1 MMKHLLRSA
10 VLSLALAGI
19 VPIPSLAQSTPPP
32 QRNAAPSAD
41 VPVKIVVLYSSGVG
55 YFEHLG
61 PVTDNAQTEL
71 RFKTAQIND
80 ILKSLVLQDTA
91 GGSVRT
97 VVYPSQDPLDK
108 TLKSF
113 QVNLANNPPLA
124 ELLTQL
130 RGAQVKLAVGPE
142 PIAGTILGLEKKPK
156 AVGQTAIEVWQLNLL
171 SGGTIRSLNLEE
183 ITKLDLEDPQLQAEL
198 HKALSALVQS
208 RDQDKKP
215 VTIEFTG
222 QGQRTVRIGYVVE
235 TPIWKTSYRLI
246 LPTKPEDKAAL
257 QGWAI
262 VENQTDNDWN
272 NVQLSLVSGRPISF
286 VQELYQPLYIPRPV
300 VTPELFASLRP
311 QSYDAGM
318 DLARKEPAAPTVNAP
333 MMMRMAPGMMA
344 PGRRDATAGRAGGS
358 LGDYAIA
365 GSAPAAAKEQLAEKP
380 MDVTSS
386 VASIASA
393 AKLGELFQYTVGNVS
408 LPRQRSAMLPILTD
422 PVEIEKLSI
431 YNAAVLPKNPL
442 NGARV
447 KNTTG
452 KHLLAGPITVLEAS
466 SYAGDARIDNLPPGQ
481 ERLLSYG
488 IDLQVLVNSTKTKQ
502 EDTIQT
508 AKIIKGT
515 LNIQRKHVF
524 TQDYQLDNKG
534 TTDRTL
540 IIEHPFRQ
548 NWKLVQPEKPLE
560 TTDALYRFKTTVP
573 AGKSATFTVREETV
587 QGESIA
593 ILPADFGTIDFY
605 SKTGEIPKAVREALV
620 KALSLKQEMTDYQRQ
635 VQQARQEI
643 QQLSQDESRIRE
655 NLKAVPVQSAQHT
668 RLLQRLDE
676 QDKKIDDW
684 DQKARDAQ
692 NKFNDSRKSLE
703 DYLNNLNV
711 EG

>member
-19 VPIPSLAQSTPPP
+19 VPTPSLAQPTPPP
-32 QRNAAPSAD
+32 KSAAPSAD
-41 VPVKIVVLYSSGVG
+41 VPVKIVVLFSSGVG

-61 PVTDNAQTEL
+61 PVTDNATTEL

-113 QVNLANNPPLA
+113 QVNLANNPSLA
-124 ELLTQL
+124 DLLNQL
-130 RGAQVKLAVGPE
+130 RGAPVKLALGPE
-142 PIAGTILGLEKKPK
+142 SLSGTILGLEKKPK
-156 AVGQTAIEVWQLNLL
+156 AVGQTSIEVWQLNLL
-171 SGGTIRSLNLEE
+171 SGGTLRSLNLEE

-198 HKALSALVQS
+198 HKALSALAQS

-222 QGQRTVRIGYVVE
+222 QGQRQVRIGYVVE

-246 LPTKPEDKAAL
+246 LPAKPEDKATL

-286 VQELYQPLYIPRPV
+286 IQELYQPLYVPRPV

-311 QSYDAGM
+311 QSYDAG
-318 DLARKEPAAPTVNAP
+318 LQQLEAAKQSARDRLKEAEE
-333 MMMRMAPGMMA
+333 
-344 PGRRDATAGRAGGS
+344 
-358 LGDYAIA
+358 
-365 GSAPAAAKEQLAEKP
+365 APAASNRMALGRKAKAEVAAAPAAVPAEKAYSDALGKS
-380 MDVTSS
+380 MDFTSS

-393 AKLGELFQYTVGNVS
+393 AKLGELFQYTVGSVS

-422 PVEIEKLSI
+422 PIEIEKLSI
-431 YNAAVLPKNPL
+431 YNAAVLAKNPL

-452 KHLLAGPITVLEAS
+452 KHLLAGPVTVLEAS

-481 ERLLSYG
+481 ERFLSYG
-488 IDLQVLVNSTKTKQ
+488 IDLQVLVNSTKSKQ
-502 EDTIQT
+502 ESAVQSGSIV
-508 AKIIKGT
+508 KGV
-515 LNIQRKHVF
+515 LELKRKHVF
-524 TQDYQLDNKG
+524 TQDYLLENKDSL
-534 TTDRTL
+534 DRTL

-548 NWKLVQPEKPLE
+548 NWKLVQPEKPME
-560 TTDALYRFKTTVP
+560 ITDALYRFKTTVP
-573 AGKSATFTVREETV
+573 AGKPATFTVKEEVV
-587 QGESIA
+587 QGEGIA
-593 ILPADFGTIDFY
+593 IFPADIDTLDFY
-605 SKTGEIPKAVREALV
+605 SKTGEIPKAVREALA
-620 KALSLKQEMTDYQRQ
+620 KALSLKQQMTDYQRQ

-655 NLKAVPVQSAQHT
+655 NLKAVPAQSAQHA
-668 RLLQRLDE
+668 RLLQRLDD

-692 NKFNDSRKSLE
+692 NKFNESRKSLE
-703 DYLNNLNV
+703 DYLTNLTI
-711 EG
+711 E